1 MSPKLGPRPLSSLE
15 VRRAAPNAPARRG
28 RPSHRAPCLH
38 LVREARVQRV
48 VKVFV
53 LSSASGA
60 PHPGPEFPVGASTLD
75 GLQEAA
81 RTELAARGQ
90 RVRAVSHTPTGLL
103 AYVEDLP

>member
-1 MSPKLGPRPLSSLE
+1 MGPEAFVLAGGEAHAP
-15 VRRAAPNAPARRG
+15 PNALARRG

-38 LVREARVQRV
+38 LVREARVQRD

-53 LSSASGA
+53 VSSGSSA
-60 PHPGPEFPVGASTLD
+60 PRPGPGFTVEASAFD
-75 GLQEAA
+75 GLLEAA
-81 RTELAARGQ
+81 RVELAARGQ

>member
-1 MSPKLGPRPLSSLE
+1 M
-15 VRRAAPNAPARRG
+15 
-28 RPSHRAPCLH
+28 
-38 LVREARVQRV
+38 QRD

-53 LSSASGA
+53 LSSGSGA
-60 PHPGPEFPVGASTLD
+60 PRPGPGFTIEASTLD

-81 RTELAARGQ
+81 RVELTARGQ